1 MEKIYFY
8 EKFHPEKFIQNG
20 ILCNNLFEFYIPI
33 NINLTINNINCIE
46 NVNWDLLNV
55 EMTPEIFAEIL
66 VNDENLDND
75 FIIPIA
81 MQIRKEIHYF
91 IYDLFKNISN
101 NYEKYEQEKY
111 LKETDK
117 KTRKNYEESK
127 KYIATFLFDPKLS
140 SLLGKK
146 RKFNEENEYLPD
158 FLKNKRKADSKN
170 TGCGKETK
178 KKNNKKGSQN
188 KNKVSIVIDHDKQ
201 STTNDENEERE

>member
-1 MEKIYFY
+1 MNVKHKYIIDLYIILFKIAFEFHEEFLWDKRNKDPLDIKFFASELIREKVLNEFNPSLYQKGISYITLDRLDFYSEYATKQILEKIYFY

-66 VNDENLDND
+66 VNDENLNND

-117 KTRKNYEESK
+117 KTRKNHEESK
-127 KYIATFLFDPKLS
+127 NFA
-140 SLLGKK
+140 
-146 RKFNEENEYLPD
+146 
-158 FLKNKRKADSKN
+158 
-170 TGCGKETK
+170 
-178 KKNNKKGSQN
+178 
-188 KNKVSIVIDHDKQ
+188 
-201 STTNDENEERE
+201 